1 VGLELTP
8 SWSEVNKENVDVI
21 SRAIWN
27 KSEVQ
32 VSGGESDVV
41 PQRECESSWKNSV
54 ETPSSSPNLSDSSS
68 SFSTYL
74 GLRASNCASK
84 LEQRS
89 HPSPSSFS
97 RCSGDFEK
105 MAKDHIRQGNASA
118 YTETRRVCLT
128 KRRCQTPIEPLLFVQ
143 SSANATEHKGNEED
157 ENAKSSTVGCS
168 ISMILRALKTSAD
181 NSGNPICL
189 NDDDDTDDDSLQ
201 DSSSF
206 VSIGSV
212 LGLDGCIDSAQ
223 IDHIFAS
230 RTQTKKRKRG
240 IAKVESCNIFEIPI
254 EQLRCPKL
262 QFDCLEKH
270 WTAVEAS
277 LPKLKGISYSLRI
290 SLAKFYADFYAL
302 GATFDKSH
310 RIDSTKVSQAI
321 CGWNEVSVKLGRRGT
336 LAYNVVDY
344 DNSEDS
350 GEEESSQQ
358 GTFIQ
363 VWHHME
369 RFLKIAAM
377 CENTRVCRDSIA
389 RNDGHRDEK
398 LGLAHTCGTDKHR
411 QKI

>member
-1 VGLELTP
+1 
-8 SWSEVNKENVDVI
+8 VNKKNVDVM
-21 SRAIWN
+21 SRETWDAP
-27 KSEVQ
+27 EVQ
-32 VSGGESDVV
+32 IYGYERSTV
-41 PQRECESSWKNSV
+41 PKRECE
-54 ETPSSSPNLSDSSS
+54 PSSKYSPFSGLDFSDSSS
-68 SFSTYL
+68 KFSTYL
-74 GLRASNCASK
+74 GLRASPCDNK
-84 LEQRS
+84 FEQKS
-89 HPSPSSFS
+89 YSSPSSFS
-97 RCSGDFEK
+97 LCSSGFGKID
-105 MAKDHIRQGNASA
+105 KDHIRQGNAST
-118 YTETRRVCLT
+118 YKETTRACST
-128 KRRCQTPIEPLLFVQ
+128 KRRCQTPIEPVLFVH
-143 SSANATEHKGNEED
+143 SSANATQHKGNEED
-157 ENAKSSTVGCS
+157 ENAKSWIVGCS

-189 NDDDDTDDDSLQ
+189 DDDDDTDDDSIQ

-223 IDHIFAS
+223 TDHIFAP

-240 IAKVESCNIFEIPI
+240 IAKVESCNIFEVPI

-270 WTAVEAS
+270 WTAVEGS

-290 SLAKFYADFYAL
+290 SLAKFYTEFYAL

-310 RIDSTKVSQAI
+310 RIDSAKVSQAI
-321 CGWNEVSVKLGRRGT
+321 CRWNEVRLKLARRGT
-336 LAYNVVDY
+336 LAYNIVDY

-363 VWHHME
+363 LWHRME
-369 RFLKIAAM
+369 GFLKIAAM

-398 LGLAHTCGTDKHR
+398 SGLAQTCGTDKHR
-411 QKI
+411 QKIQ